1 MNLIIVSGLS
11 GSGKTI
17 ALHALEDLG
26 FYCIDNLPIGLL
38 PSLADEIL
46 GHQDSEPPRFAVGID
61 ARNLSGDLADF
72 PALVRKLESS
82 GVHSEIIFLQAEEN
96 ELIKRFSETR
106 RRHPLSSGDIP
117 LREALQK
124 ERQLL
129 DPIVSSASLVIDT
142 THTNVHQ
149 LRDQLA
155 ERLNRQHDGGMSV
168 QFLSFGFKHGTPTD
182 ADYIFDLRCLPNPH
196 WVAELRNQT
205 GRDAAVAD
213 FLAGHP
219 PVEEMYIQIR
229 DFLDKW
235 LPAFEADNRSYI
247 TIALGCTGGQHR
259 SVYFAERLSA
269 FFGKKYDNVLLRH
282 RELGGN

>member
-38 PSLADEIL
+38 PSLATEIL
-46 GHQDSEPPRFAVGID
+46 EHRDDEPPRFAVGID
-61 ARNLSGDLADF
+61 ARNLAGDLADF
-72 PALVRKLESS
+72 PALMEQLEARGVR
-82 GVHSEIIFLQAEEN
+82 SEIIFLQAEEN
-96 ELIKRFSETR
+96 ELLKRFSETR
-106 RRHPLSSGDIP
+106 RRHPLSSGDLP
-117 LREALQK
+117 LREALHK

-129 DPIVSSASLVIDT
+129 DPVISAASLVIDT

-155 ERLNRQHDGGMSV
+155 MRLRPQRDGGMSV
-168 QFLSFGFKHGTPTD
+168 QFLSFGFKHGAPAD
-182 ADYIFDLRCLPNPH
+182 ADFIFDLRCLPNPH
-196 WVAELRNQT
+196 WVAELRSQT
-205 GRDAAVAD
+205 GRDAAVAE

-219 PVEEMYIQIR
+219 SVEEMFVQIR
-229 DFLDKW
+229 DFLATW

-259 SVYFAERLSA
+259 SVYFAERLRA
-269 FFGKKYDNVLLRH
+269 FFAKKYDNVLLRH
-282 RELGGN
+282 RELT